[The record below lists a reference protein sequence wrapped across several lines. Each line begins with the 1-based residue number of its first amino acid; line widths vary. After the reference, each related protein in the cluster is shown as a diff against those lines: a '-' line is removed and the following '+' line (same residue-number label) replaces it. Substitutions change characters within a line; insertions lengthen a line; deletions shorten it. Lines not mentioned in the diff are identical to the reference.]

1 MRVHGPRD
9 ANEYLSEIGEDAPV
23 VSFVGVGQIAAGDLS
38 AKAHV
43 IELAA
48 DGT

>member
-1 MRVHGPRD
+1 MQGPRD
-9 ANEYLSEIGEDAPV
+9 TDEYLSEIGEDAPV
-23 VSFVGVGQIAAGDLS
+23 VSFVGVGQIAAGDLA